1 MLNFFEDI
9 KDPIFL
15 LWNSQFRTVKSINSR
30 IVDFKRYLINNKFI
44 GENVKNESIKC
55 VDEILRKAFLRYKYG
70 KLWLVNCIK
79 RTASVNGFDLE
90 LNEIDENKK
99 DVIVYVD
106 IEARRKYLFSQKDFR
121 KLIIT
126 NLENSYMYDHLPQP
140 SPIKNPYTNKEFT
153 KLELIEIDSMLTDT
167 PLIWNM
173 YRDCK
178 YNLERFK
185 LINFNYL
192 LVCSAGS
199 YVDQLEKDDIV
210 FYIEDIFMFY
220 NFVNYCEKCVEATG
234 KLKNRKLRSILIDWF
249 LFQKRLGIFT
259 KEDLNI
265 ICEMFKMNC
274 LKHDKKDEDNVKY
287 LDSSVINFE
296 FTGGPIKDNFVFK
309 AASNDDTT
317 NNVTKKKSTNKKK
330 LKIKKSKKV
339 LKKKVVIKTIS

>member
-1 MLNFFEDI
+1 MLNFCKDI
-9 KDPIFL
+9 TDTLFL
-15 LWNSQFRTVKSINSR
+15 SWISQIKTIKSMNSH

-44 GENVKNESIKC
+44 SEPVRNESIKC
-55 VDEILRKAFLRYKYG
+55 VDEMLRKAFLSYKYG
-70 KLWLVNCIK
+70 KIWLVNCIK
-79 RTASVNGFDLE
+79 RTTSVNGFDLE

-106 IEARRKYLFSQKDFR
+106 VGARRKYLFSQKDFR

-140 SPIKNPYTNKEFT
+140 SPIKNPYTNKDFT
-153 KLELIEIDSMLTDT
+153 KLELIEIDSMLIDS

-173 YRDCK
+173 YRNCK

-220 NFVNYCEKCVEATG
+220 NFVNYCGLCLEDRG
-234 KLKNRKLRSILIDWF
+234 NLKNRKLRSILINWF

-259 KEDLNI
+259 KDDLGT

-274 LKHDKKDEDNVKY
+274 LKHNKKDEANVKY
-287 LDSSVINFE
+287 FDSSIINFE
-296 FTGGPIKDNFVFK
+296 FTGGPITENFVFK
-309 AASNDDTT
+309 AASNEETA
-317 NNVTKKKSTNKKK
+317 NNVTKKKSNTKK
-330 LKIKKSKKV
+330 LRLKKSKKV

>member
-15 LWNSQFRTVKSINSR
+15 LWNSQFRTVKSMNSH

-106 IEARRKYLFSQKDFR
+106 IGARRKYLFSQKDFR

-126 NLENSYMYDHLPQP
+126 NLENSYIFDHLPQP
-140 SPIKNPYTNKEFT
+140 LPIRNPYTNKEFS
-153 KLELIEIDSMLTDT
+153 KLELIEIDSMLIDS

-185 LINFNYL
+185 LINYNYL
-192 LVCSAGS
+192 MIYSAGS

-220 NFVNYCEKCVEATG
+220 NFVNYCELCLEDRG
-234 KLKNRKLRSILIDWF
+234 KLKNRKLKGILIDWF

-259 KEDLNI
+259 KDDLNT

-274 LKHDKKDEDNVKY
+274 LKHDKKDEATVKY
-287 LDSSVINFE
+287 FDSSIINFE

-309 AASNDDTT
+309 AASNNDL
-317 NNVTKKKSTNKKK
+317 NKRKLKNKKNK
-330 LKIKKSKKV
+330 KKIKKSKKV